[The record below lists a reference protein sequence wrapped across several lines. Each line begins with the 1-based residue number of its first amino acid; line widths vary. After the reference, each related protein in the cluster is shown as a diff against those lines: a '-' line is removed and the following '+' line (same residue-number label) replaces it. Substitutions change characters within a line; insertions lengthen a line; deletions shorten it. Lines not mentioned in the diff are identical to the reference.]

1 MRLLP
6 LVILASGLVCA
17 QDDPAQLLKRVSET
31 YKQLKSYHFESEYQ
45 GELTGEWQGS
55 WTKGRTTLAVASPDR
70 VRFEMVDHTASYTVV
85 SDGKTL
91 WRAAGYA
98 REYTTSQISGPLL
111 ATKGGGQEAEMALRR
126 LRGTEEQHWNLDE
139 NLKQARIL
147 RKEAVDVQGIQIP
160 CVVVR
165 AEYASPHATHIA
177 SATRTFWIDTKRNLL
192 LEIESVATGNLFP
205 DKPFERVENRSK
217 LRYTLVSIN
226 EPPPDALFTWTPP
239 DNFREVDT
247 LESPMRRTAAKD
259 MTGKPAPEL
268 TATTLDGA
276 PMTLSSMRGHPVLL
290 DFWATWCVPCRNL
303 MPGIAGI
310 YRETKDQGLVLLG
323 IDDDE
328 TPEKALAW
336 LKENHYDWPSMFDGK
351 TRAAREKFKV
361 SGIPTVVLID
371 GKGQIAEYLVGG
383 GAETEKAIRVALRKQ
398 GIHVR

>member
-1 MRLLP
+1 
-6 LVILASGLVCA
+6 
-17 QDDPAQLLKRVSET
+17 
-31 YKQLKSYHFESEYQ
+31 
-45 GELTGEWQGS
+45 
-55 WTKGRTTLAVASPDR
+55 
-70 VRFEMVDHTASYTVV
+70 
-85 SDGKTL
+85 
-91 WRAAGYA
+91 
-98 REYTTSQISGPLL
+98 
-111 ATKGGGQEAEMALRR
+111 MALRR

-226 EPPPDALFTWTPP
+226 EPPPDTLFIWTPP

-259 MTGKPAPEL
+259 MIGKPASEL